1 MSEDKKR
8 MLKIPQWLASPVERL
23 VMHFVGDDLV
33 AENDRLHSLLAEKM
47 VSEVLIEDINIRDN
61 GLNIQMKG
69 GAAQILAECFAQQF
83 IESGAT
89 NYLEV
94 SFASEKLMPGESLV
108 VTLQKVSGKTPHRF
122 RMEAEAKLQELESK
136 LAA

>member
-1 MSEDKKR
+1 M
-8 MLKIPQWLASPVERL
+8 PHWLTSPVERL

-33 AENDRLHSLLAEKM
+33 AENEHLRSLLAEKL
-47 VSEVLIEDINIRDN
+47 VGEVLIEDINIRDN

-69 GAAQILAECFAQQF
+69 GAAQLLAECFARQF

-94 SFASEKLMPGESLV
+94 SFSSTGLMPDESLV
-108 VTLQKVSGKTPHRF
+108 VTLQKVSGKTPHAF
-122 RMEAEAKLQELESK
+122 RVEAEAKLQELESK
-136 LAA
+136 LTA